1 MLIRFEVP
9 SVDQLFEPSALA
21 VAAVP
26 NADVIENEEYSVVL
40 MEMPGVEKSSVKVV
54 FERGILTV
62 TGERKPLEV
71 PEKARIIMQEQVNG
85 VYSRSMRVHHP
96 VEASSIS
103 ATLENGLLRIVLP
116 KAEIAKPR
124 VIEVR

>member
-9 SVDQLFEPSALA
+9 SVDQLFEPLASAT
-21 VAAVP
+21 AAVP
-26 NADVIENEEYSVVL
+26 NADVIENEESSVVL
-40 MEMPGVEKSSVKVV
+40 MEMPGVGKSSVKVM

-71 PEKARIIMQEQVNG
+71 PEKARIIMQEQTSR
-85 VYSRSMRVHHP
+85 VYSRSLRVHHP
-96 VEASSIS
+96 VEAGAIS